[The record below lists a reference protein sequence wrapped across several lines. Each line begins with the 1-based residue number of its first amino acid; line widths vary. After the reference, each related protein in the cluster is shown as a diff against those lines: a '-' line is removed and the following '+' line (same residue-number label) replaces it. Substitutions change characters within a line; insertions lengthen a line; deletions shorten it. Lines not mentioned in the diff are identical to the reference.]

1 MCVHAQVGASRVQ
14 WQESQDVDTWL
25 ADAAVRD
32 LSEWRAEY
40 AVTLRN
46 RVHYLRGAMRA
57 AGELLFD
64 GAVQRPPDNRQQH

>member
-1 MCVHAQVGASRVQ
+1 MD
-14 WQESQDVDTWL
+14 WQEPGDVDVWV

-46 RVHYLRGAMRA
+46 QVHYLRGAMRA
-57 AGELLFD
+57 AGELPLD
-64 GAVQRPPDNRQQH
+64 GAVQRPPDHRQQQY